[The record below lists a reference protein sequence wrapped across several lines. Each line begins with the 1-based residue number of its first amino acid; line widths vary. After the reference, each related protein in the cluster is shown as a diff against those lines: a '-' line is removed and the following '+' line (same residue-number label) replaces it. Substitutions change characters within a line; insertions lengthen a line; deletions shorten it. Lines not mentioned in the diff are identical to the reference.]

1 MGLNEEEELNYNEFI
16 AAAMC
21 KRISIDE
28 ERLHLAFETI
38 DTSHTGYITK
48 QNVIDLLGQ
57 DCKEELIEEMFHDL
71 DLRGD
76 NRVDYRE
83 FLIFW
88 RNIMIKTHVTPLQRF
103 RGKSSHQYMYF

>member
-1 MGLNEEEELNYNEFI
+1 MGISGDEELNYNEFV

-28 ERLHLAFETI
+28 ERLHLAFETM
-38 DTSHTGYITK
+38 DKTHSGYVTK
-48 QNVIDLLGQ
+48 EDVVDLLGQ
-57 DCKEELIEEMFHDL
+57 DCTEELIEEMFRDL

-88 RNIMIKTHVTPLQRF
+88 RGIMIKTHVTPLERF
-103 RGKSSHQYMYF
+103 KGIMYFQWC